1 MSLDGYMYHF
11 LAEELNDQLQ
21 NGRIQK
27 IYQLG
32 KTDFLWM
39 VRSANQTHQLLL
51 SLSTSLARTQITKI
65 QSEKPDNPSGFCMF
79 QRKYLE
85 GGFIQ
90 SVSSIDYDR
99 IIKFVV
105 NNVNEIGDNAT
116 YHVYMEVF
124 SRYTNLVITD
134 EFDVIIDAFKHLS
147 PLDNVDRTI
156 IKGATYLAP
165 LNQKIKP
172 YEKEKID
179 QFFESHDEITY
190 KDLLQNFSGFSPAS
204 TKYILSYAEKEHLS
218 IKDSYKHFVNQK
230 INPTSLVDKYYVYDI
245 FDGDLKIHHT
255 SISEMMDRVYLET
268 SKIERMKQISKNVYQ
283 LAKREF
289 EKNKNKLEKLTK
301 ELDEALASD
310 IYKTKGNLIQQHL
323 LEIKKGDASFSG
335 FDYVTNQ
342 EMLVELDRLLTP
354 VQNANLYY
362 KKYKKGKSA
371 VKFIEDQIELTKKQI
386 IYFDVM
392 ITQIENGTPSD
403 IEEIKDELIEKG
415 LMRRHAKKS
424 KSKVP
429 NYDIYLTQ
437 KDIQILVGKNN
448 LQNEYLTHK
457 LASSTDWWFHTKDI
471 HGSHVI
477 VKSQDSLDEETIRMA
492 SMLASYFS
500 KARLSSS
507 VPVDYTQVKYVK
519 KIPGEMGSL
528 VTYTNQKTI
537 YIDPDINKIQQFR
550 KKNH

>member
-11 LAEELNDQLQ
+11 LARELNDVLQ

-39 VRSANQTHQLLL
+39 VRSGNQTHQLLL

-90 SVSSIDYDR
+90 SVSSMDYDR
-99 IIKFVV
+99 IIQFVV
-105 NNVNEIGDNAT
+105 NNVNEIGDNAV

-134 EFDVIIDAFKHLS
+134 DKDIIIDAYKHLS
-147 PLDNVDRTI
+147 PLDSVDRTI
-156 IKGATYLAP
+156 IKGATYVVP
-165 LNQKIKP
+165 ENTKIKP

-179 QFFESHDEITY
+179 KFFEDHHEITF
-190 KDLLQNFSGFSPAS
+190 KDLLGNFSGFSPTS
-204 TKYILSYAEKEHLS
+204 TKYIIAYAEKNQLS
-218 IKDSYKHFVNQK
+218 VLDSYIHFINQE
-230 INPTSLVDKYYVYDI
+230 IQPTSSIDKYYVYDI
-245 FDGDLKIHHT
+245 FDSDSKIHHK
-255 SISEMMDRVYLET
+255 SISEMMDNVYLET

-283 LAKREF
+283 LAKREY

-323 LEIKKGDASFSG
+323 LEIHKGDASFDG

-342 EMLVELDRLLTP
+342 EIKIELDRLLTP
-354 VQNANLYY
+354 FQNANVYY

-371 VKFIEDQIELTKKQI
+371 VKYIEDQINLTKKQI
-386 IYFDVM
+386 IYFDVL

-429 NYDIYLTQ
+429 NYDIYLTS
-437 KDIQILVGKNN
+437 KDIQIFVGKNN

-477 VKSQDSLDEETIRMA
+477 VKSKESLDEETIRMA
-492 SMLASYFS
+492 ALLASYFS

-507 VPVDYTQVKYVK
+507 VPVDYTQVKNVK

-528 VTYTNQKTI
+528 VSYTNQKTI
-537 YIDPDINKIQQFR
+537 YIDPDVAIIQNFK

>member
-11 LAEELNDQLQ
+11 LARELNDALQ

-39 VRSANQTHQLLL
+39 VRSGKETHQLLL

-65 QSEKPDNPSGFCMF
+65 QSEKPDTPSGFCMF

-90 SVSSIDYDR
+90 NVSSMDYDR
-99 IIKFVV
+99 IIKFTVD
-105 NNVNEIGDNAT
+105 NVNEIGDNAR

-134 EFDVIIDAFKHLS
+134 ELNIIIDSYKHLS
-147 PLDNVDRTI
+147 PLDSVDRTI
-156 IKGATYLAP
+156 IKGATYIVPENL
-165 LNQKIKP
+165 KIKP
-172 YEKEKID
+172 YETERIN
-179 QFFESHDEITY
+179 QFFSEHLELTH
-190 KDLLQNFSGFSPAS
+190 KDLLSHFSGFSPVI
-204 TKYILSYAEKEHLS
+204 TKYIISYAEVNHMSMKE
-218 IKDSYKHFVNQK
+218 SYLHFISQEVK
-230 INPTSLVDKYYVYDI
+230 PTSLVDKYYIYDI
-245 FDGDLKIHHT
+245 FEDGLKRHHS
-255 SISEMMDRVYLET
+255 SISEMMDQVYLET
-268 SKIERMKQISKNVYQ
+268 SKMERMKQISKNIYQ
-283 LAKREF
+283 LAKREY

-323 LEIKKGDASFSG
+323 LEIDKGDASFKG
-335 FDYVTNQ
+335 FDYVSNQ
-342 EMLVELDRLLTP
+342 EITIQLDRLLTP
-354 VQNANLYY
+354 FQNANLYY

-371 VKFIEDQIELTKKQI
+371 VKYIEDQIDLTKKQI
-386 IYFDVM
+386 TYFDVL
-392 ITQIENGTPSD
+392 ITQIENGSPSD

-429 NYDIYLTQ
+429 NYDIYLSS
-437 KDIQILVGKNN
+437 KDIQIFVGKNN

-477 VKSQDSLDEETIRMA
+477 VKSKESLDEETIRMA
-492 SMLASYFS
+492 ATLASYYS

-507 VPVDYTQVKYVK
+507 VPVDYTLVKYVK
-519 KIPGEMGSL
+519 KVPGEMGSL
-528 VTYTNQKTI
+528 VSYSNQKTI
-537 YIDPDINKIQQFR
+537 YIDPDANTVLHYK